1 MWTASR
7 QLSMGW
13 AFALIL
19 VAWSAPLAAQSTT
32 GTVQGT
38 VRDNQDGVVP
48 GATATIR
55 NIQTNAS
62 RTLVTDGNGNYRFLN
77 VPIGEY
83 ELIVEMP
90 GFSKYVR
97 SGITLSLNQD
107 AVIDVQIQPATV
119 SESVQVTADAP
130 LLNTTTPEI
139 GVRFDRTRLAELP
152 LSGATFRDVFAVA
165 LSAPGVSQLGSG
177 QTGFASGTNF
187 SSNGMRVRSNNF
199 MIDGQDSND
208 PSVTGRQQPIN
219 NTDSIQEVRL
229 ITNQFAAE
237 FGRAAGSVVN
247 VVTKNGTNAFH
258 GSGFTFLNDESLN
271 SRSNLDKAAG
281 RPSAPFREERQ
292 YGGSLGGPVLRN
304 RTFFFGSY
312 QRWTDRQL
320 GSGFTLNGAPT
331 DAGRQVLQAAAGSR
345 PQVQALLQY
354 LPAAQAPLNRSVTF
368 TTTPGGPSF
377 EVPIGSLTGSSS
389 IVFNNDQAAARID
402 QQLGT
407 NHTFTGRY
415 LLGRTP
421 ENSGTG
427 QVTPPGLTTVNTS
440 NQHSINTWLNSVLS
454 QNMSNELRV
463 AWSHLGTITGAQDPA
478 SESIPSIE
486 ITELGMIG
494 FNAASSRT
502 AIGLAVNL
510 PQFRYND
517 TYQFQNTLTYVR
529 GDHLI
534 KGGLDV
540 RRQYVKSFFFPTIR
554 GLLRYATLDAFVN
567 DVAEAANINK
577 PLPGGEEVNYYRWWD
592 QYYFVQDEW
601 RVRPT
606 LTLNLGLRYE
616 LNGNNIQ
623 SLIDLQDRILSA
635 NGNNDVYRLNPIP
648 GTDRNNFQP
657 RVGFNWAPV
666 TEREGVVGL
675 LTGGDKFVLR
685 GGYART
691 HDYAFLNIALNIV
704 SSFPYVAAIN
714 RSNLSNAFSLL
725 QATPP
730 GVPPGQDPNQLT
742 RTVVGEDFRS
752 PMADQFSLEIQRQLS
767 ANLVMRAGYVGTLG
781 KDLFQ
786 TLDGNPRRAE
796 LLPVSGPAS
805 PRVEPSRGVI
815 RLRANEAESWYHSL
829 QTGLDKRF
837 SRGLSAGLH
846 YTWSKYLDTA
856 SELFNP
862 SSGEVAVAQDSFDV
876 DNDKARSSY
885 DRPHRLTGNFVW
897 ELPWMRQQPGVLGK
911 ILGGWQVS
919 SFFTFQSGAPF
930 TVLNGSDPLGAL
942 SGIDGLVG
950 NAIRPNINSDLELSK
965 MTVPEILAAGG
976 ASLFSRLCGGAN
988 NFTQARA
995 NNCTQAV
1002 GNVGRNTLR
1011 ADGIGNVDFGIT
1023 KNTRFAN
1030 GQNIQLRVEMFN
1042 ATNTRNFGIP
1052 EGRVNSTNFLNQW
1065 GTDGGNRRIWIALR
1079 YTF

>member
-1 MWTASR
+1 MWTACMR
-7 QLSMGW
+7 LSLAG
-13 AFALIL
+13 ALALI
-19 VAWSAPLAAQSTT
+19 VAAPLAAQSTT
-32 GTVQGT
+32 GTIQGT
-38 VRDNQDGVVP
+38 VTDNTNAVIP

-55 NIQTNAS
+55 NTQTNATRS
-62 RTLVTDGNGNYRFLN
+62 VVTEGNGNYRFLN
-77 VPIGEY
+77 VPVGDY
-83 ELIVEMP
+83 ELTVELP

-97 SGITLSLNQD
+97 SGITLSLNQG
-107 AVIDVQIQPATV
+107 AVIDVKIQPASI
-119 SESVQVTADAP
+119 SESIEVNADAP
-130 LLNTTTPEI
+130 LLNTTTPEV
-139 GVRFDRTRLAELP
+139 GVRFDKTRVAELP
-152 LSGATFRDVFAVA
+152 LTGATFRDVFAVA

-177 QTGFASGTNF
+177 QSTFASGTNF
-187 SSNGMRVRSNNF
+187 SSNGMRMRSNNF

-208 PSVTGRQQPIN
+208 PSVTGRQQPLN
-219 NTDSIQEVRL
+219 NTDIIQEVRL

-247 VVTKNGTNAFH
+247 VVTKNGTNSFH
-258 GSGFTFLNDESLN
+258 GSGFAFFNDESLN

-281 RPSAPFREERQ
+281 RTSAPFREERQ
-292 YGGSLGGPVLRN
+292 YGGTLGGPILRN

-331 DAGRQVLQAAAGSR
+331 EAGRQVLQAAAGGR
-345 PQVQALLQY
+345 PQVQALLQF
-354 LPAAQAPLNRSVTF
+354 LPAAQTPLNRSVSF
-368 TTTPGGPSF
+368 TTSAGGPSF
-377 EVPIGSLTGSSS
+377 SVPIGSLTGSSS
-389 IVFNNDQAAARID
+389 IVFDNDQAAARVD
-402 QQLGT
+402 QQFGN

-440 NQHSINTWLNSVLS
+440 NQHSINTWLNSVLT
-454 QNMSNELRV
+454 QNMSNEFRV
-463 AWSHLGTITGAQDPA
+463 AWSHLGTVTGAQDPA
-478 SESIPSIE
+478 SESIPSLE
-486 ITELGMIG
+486 ITELGMTG
-494 FNAASSRT
+494 FNAATNRT

-517 TYQFQNTLTYVR
+517 TYQFQNALTYVR
-529 GDHLI
+529 GSHLF
-534 KGGLDV
+534 KAGFDV
-540 RRQYVKSFFFPTIR
+540 RKQYVKSFFFPTIR
-554 GLLRYATLDAFVN
+554 GLLRYPTLDSLVN

-577 PLPGGEEVNYYRWWD
+577 PLPGGEEVNYYNWWD

-601 RVRPT
+601 RATPS
-606 LTLNLGLRYE
+606 LTLNFGVRYE

-623 SLIDLQDRILSA
+623 SLIDLQERILAA
-635 NGNNDVYRLNPIP
+635 NGNNDVYRLRPVP
-648 GTDRNNFQP
+648 STDKNNFQP
-657 RVGFNWAPV
+657 RVGFNWSPV
-666 TEREGVVGL
+666 TDTGGMVGM

-691 HDYAFLNIALNIV
+691 NDYAFLNIALNIV

-714 RSNLSNAFSLL
+714 RSNLANAFTLL
-725 QATPP
+725 QSTPS

-752 PMADQFSLEIQRQLS
+752 PLADQFSLEIQRQLS
-767 ANLVMRAGYVGTLG
+767 TNLVMRLGYVGTLG

-786 TLDGNPRRAE
+786 TLDGNPRQAAR
-796 LLPVSGPAS
+796 LPATGPNS
-805 PRVEPSRGVI
+805 PRVNTSQGVV

-837 SRGLSAGLH
+837 SGGLSAGLH

-862 SSGEVAVAQDSFDV
+862 SSGEVAVAQDSFDI
-876 DNDKARSSY
+876 DNDKARSAY

-897 ELPWMRQQPGVLGK
+897 ELPWMRAQQGVVGK

-942 SGIDGLVG
+942 AGIDGLVG
-950 NAIRPNINSDLELSK
+950 NAIRPDINSDLELSK
-965 MTVPEILAAGG
+965 MTIPEILAAGG
-976 ASLFSRLCGGAN
+976 SSLFTRLCGGATT
-988 NFTQARA
+988 FAAAQA
-995 NNCTQAV
+995 NNCTRGV

-1011 ADGIGNVDFGIT
+1011 ADGIGNLDIGFT

-1052 EGRVNSTNFLNQW
+1052 EGRVSSTNFLNQW

-1079 YTF
+1079 YVF

>member
-1 MWTASR
+1 MWTTFR
-7 QLSMGW
+7 RLLLVW
-13 AFALIL
+13 ALALL
-19 VAWSAPLAAQSTT
+19 VAAPLTAQSTT
-32 GTVQGT
+32 GTIQGT
-38 VRDNQDGVVP
+38 VKDNQDGVVP

-55 NIQTNAS
+55 NTQTNAT
-62 RTLVTDGNGNYRFLN
+62 RTVVTDGNGNYRFLN
-77 VPIGEY
+77 VPVGGY
-83 ELIVEMP
+83 ELTIELQ

-107 AVIDVQIQPATV
+107 AVVDVRIQPATLTETIEV
-119 SESVQVTADAP
+119 NADAP
-130 LLNTTTPEI
+130 LLNTTTPEV
-139 GVRFDRTRLAELP
+139 GVRFDQKRISELP
-152 LSGATFRDVFAVA
+152 VQNSRDIFAVA

-208 PSVTGRQQPIN
+208 PSVTGRQQPMN
-219 NTDSIQEVRL
+219 NTDIIQEVRL

-247 VVTKNGTNAFH
+247 AVTKNGTNIFH
-258 GSGFTFLNDESLN
+258 GSGFAFLNDESLN
-271 SRSNLDKAAG
+271 ARTNLDKAAG
-281 RPSAPFREERQ
+281 RSSAPFREERQ
-292 YGGSLGGPVLRN
+292 FGGTLGGPVLRN

-331 DAGRQVLQAAAGSR
+331 EAGRQVLQAAAGSR
-345 PQVQALLQY
+345 PQVQALLQH
-354 LPAAQAPLNRSVTF
+354 LPAAQTPLNRSVSF

-377 EVPIGSLTGSSS
+377 SVPIGSLTGSSS
-389 IVFNNDQAAARID
+389 IVFDNDQAAARVD
-402 QQLGT
+402 QQIGSS
-407 NHTFTGRY
+407 HTLTGRY

-440 NQHSINTWLNSVLS
+440 NQHSVNTWLNSVLG
-454 QNMSNELRV
+454 QTMSNEFRV
-463 AWSHLGTITGAQDPA
+463 AWSHLGTVTGAQDAA
-478 SESIPSIE
+478 SESIPSLE
-486 ITELGMIG
+486 ITELGMTG
-494 FNAASSRT
+494 FNAAASRT

-517 TYQFQNTLTYVR
+517 TYQFQNTLTHVR
-529 GDHLI
+529 GRHLF
-534 KGGLDV
+534 KAGFDV

-601 RVRPT
+601 RAASS
-606 LTLNLGLRYE
+606 LTLNFGLRYE
-616 LNGNNIQ
+616 LPGNNIQ
-623 SLIDLQDRILSA
+623 SLIDLQERILAA
-635 NGNNDVYRLNPIP
+635 NGNDAVFQLRPIP
-648 GTDRNNFQP
+648 GTDKNNFQP
-657 RVGFNWAPV
+657 RVGFNWSPV
-666 TEREGVVGL
+666 TDTGGMMGT
-675 LTGGDKFVLR
+675 LTGGDKLVVR

-714 RSNLSNAFSLL
+714 RSNLSNAFTLL
-725 QATPP
+725 QTTPA
-730 GVPPGQDPNQLT
+730 GVPAGTNPNMLT

-767 ANLVMRAGYVGTLG
+767 ANLVMRVGYVGTLG

-786 TLDGNPRRAE
+786 TLDGNPR
-796 LLPVSGPAS
+796 LPMTGSTG
-805 PRVEPSRGVI
+805 PRVDPSIGVI

-837 SRGLSAGLH
+837 SGGLSAGVH

-862 SSGEVAVAQDSFDV
+862 SSGEVAVAQDSFDI

-897 ELPWMRQQPGVLGK
+897 ELPWMRDQQGVVGK

-930 TVLNGSDPLGAL
+930 TVLNGSDPTGAL
-942 SGIDGLVG
+942 AGIDGLVG
-950 NAIRPNINSDLELSK
+950 NAIRPNLNTDLQLSK
-965 MTVPEILAAGG
+965 MTLPEIQAAGG
-976 ASLFSRLCGGAN
+976 ASLFRTLCGLPRPGCAGE
-988 NFTQARA
+988 R
-995 NNCTQAV
+995 V
-1002 GNVGRNTLR
+1002 GDAGRNTLR
-1011 ADGIGNVDFGIT
+1011 ADGIGNMDVGFT
-1023 KNTRFAN
+1023 KNTRFAT
-1030 GQNIQLRVEMFN
+1030 GQNIQLRIEMFN

-1052 EGRVNSTNFLNQW
+1052 DGRVTAAGFLNQW
-1065 GTDGGNRRIWIALR
+1065 ATDGGSRRIWAALR